1 LNVGVDD
8 DSGHPFHPTKQV
20 LVGQIHINDSNGG
33 NDISDGLHLETSK
46 GMTFNAELFLR
57 VMSLCHTVVVER
69 DLDLPKK
76 NNNNNNNSEEKDGG
90 NDGNEDEENPTNDV
104 AVAVDDDVD
113 ATTKNDEK
121 SADGAPFGYAYQA
134 ESPDEGALV
143 SEGM

>member
-1 LNVGVDD
+1 M
-8 DSGHPFHPTKQV
+8 
-20 LVGQIHINDSNGG
+20 VGQIHINDSNNNG
-33 NDISDGLHLETSK
+33 DVSTSDNGLHLETSK

-57 VMSLCHTVVVER
+57 VMSLCHTVVVEK

-76 NNNNNNNSEEKDGG
+76 NIKNDGSEEKKEND
-90 NDGNEDEENPTNDV
+90 NDASDENDDGNNEENPTAGN
-104 AVAVDDDVD
+104 DDVTVTIV
-113 ATTKNDEK
+113 ASTTTTKNDEK

>member
-90 NDGNEDEENPTNDV
+90 NDGNDDEENPTNDV
-104 AVAVDDDVD
+104 D
-113 ATTKNDEK
+113 ATTKNDDK